1 MSLAGKRIAVVMPA
15 YNAER
20 TLEKTLGEFP
30 SGLVDHVILVD
41 DCSRDETAELAR
53 RLGLETHVHPRNRGY
68 GGNQKT
74 CYRLAL
80 ERQAD
85 IVVMVHPD
93 YQYTPRLLRAICSMI
108 AEADYDVIL
117 GSRILCGG
125 AWRGGMPRYK
135 YVANRLLTA
144 FENLCLGQKLS
155 EYHTGYRAYRREV
168 LERIDFER
176 FSDDFVFDN
185 QMLAEIILGGWNLGE
200 LSCPTRYFAEA
211 SSINFRRSCRYGLG
225 VLSVSLG
232 GLWRR
237 LTRRGQT
244 RSAGGRQSEAG
255 PPQAEGSR

>member
-1 MSLAGKRIAVVMPA
+1 MALAGQRIVVVMPA
-15 YNAER
+15 YNASR
-20 TLEKTLGEFP
+20 TLEKTLQEFP
-30 SGLVDHVILVD
+30 EGLVDHVILVD
-41 DCSRDETAELAR
+41 DCSRDDTAELAR

-80 ERQAD
+80 DRGAD
-85 IVVMVHPD
+85 IVAMIHPD
-93 YQYTPRLLRAICSMI
+93 YQYTPRLLRAVCSMI
-108 AEADYDVIL
+108 AEANYDVVL

-135 YVANRLLTA
+135 YLANRLLTA

-155 EYHTGYRAYRREV
+155 EYHTGYRAYHRKV
-168 LERIDFER
+168 LETIDFER
-176 FSDDFVFDN
+176 FSEDFIFDN
-185 QMLAEIILGGWNLGE
+185 QMLAEIILRGYTLGE

-225 VLSVSLG
+225 VLAVSLG

-237 LTRRGQT
+237 LTRR
-244 RSAGGRQSEAG
+244 A
-255 PPQAEGSR
+255 PPP